1 MKGRELSHAQL
12 YWHRICLIRLI
23 RTYFNTHF
31 MKDLLLPIAAI
42 LMPFTFKILQVLK
55 DQKQQ
60 LKEMDEKYE
69 QSKQDVNKKKRID
82 VIKIISLSGRNEK

>member
-1 MKGRELSHAQL
+1 
-12 YWHRICLIRLI
+12 
-23 RTYFNTHF
+23 

-69 QSKQDVNKKKRID
+69 QSKEEINKKRRMN
-82 VIKIISLSGRNEK
+82 VIKIISLAGRTEN